1 MTDKEH
7 DLAVYRDRL
16 EDLRELLSQAE
27 DTLATAEEDYAESL
41 AASDADSLPEIMDRL
56 AQSFDYVDYL
66 RNEIAEVAYSIL
78 QLESS
83 DEEEGGEFFN

>member
-66 RNEIAEVAYSIL
+66 RNEIAEVEYSIW

>member
-1 MTDKEH
+1 MTNKEH

-66 RNEIAEVAYSIL
+66 RNEIAEVEYYIW

-83 DEEEGGEFFN
+83 DEEEGGEFFI

>member
-1 MTDKEH
+1 MTNKEH

-66 RNEIAEVAYSIL
+66 RNEIAEVEYSIL

-83 DEEEGGEFFN
+83 DEEEGGEFFI

>member
-66 RNEIAEVAYSIL
+66 RNEIAEVEYSIW

-83 DEEEGGEFFN
+83 DEDEGGEFFI

>member
-1 MTDKEH
+1 MTNKEH

-66 RNEIAEVAYSIL
+66 RNEIAEVEYSIW

-83 DEEEGGEFFN
+83 DENESGEFFI

>member
-1 MTDKEH
+1 MTNKEY

-66 RNEIAEVAYSIL
+66 RNEIAEVEYSIW

-83 DEEEGGEFFN
+83 DEDEGGEFFI

>member
-1 MTDKEH
+1 MTNKEH

-66 RNEIAEVAYSIL
+66 RNEIAEVEYSIW

-83 DEEEGGEFFN
+83 DEEEGGEFFI

>member
-56 AQSFDYVDYL
+56 EQSFDYVDYL
-66 RNEIAEVAYSIL
+66 RNEIAEVEYSIW

>member
-66 RNEIAEVAYSIL
+66 RNEIAEVEYSIW

-83 DEEEGGEFFN
+83 DEEEGGEFFI

>member
-1 MTDKEH
+1 MTNKEH

-66 RNEIAEVAYSIL
+66 RNEIAEVEYSIW

-83 DEEEGGEFFN
+83 DEDEGGEFFN